1 MGTGTPRRRTVACD
15 LAALRGCPDLATIDV
30 LARLQ
35 LALRPCGVEIL
46 FSGASPELTEL
57 IAFAGLADVLR
68 VEPLPAEPPP
78 IEPLPAERPLAK
90 PLRLEP
96 QRQTEERKHGRG
108 IEEGDDLDDLP
119 G

>member
-46 FSGASPELTEL
+46 FSGASPELAEL
-57 IAFAGLADVLR
+57 IAFAGLSDVLR
-68 VEPLPAEPPP
+68 VEPPPAEPPP
-78 IEPLPAERPLAK
+78 AEPLPAERPSVE
-90 PLRLEP
+90 PLSVEP
-96 QRQTEERKHGRG
+96 RRQAEER
-108 IEEGDDLDDLP
+108 EEGVRVEEEGELDDLA